1 MREFSATIGWKDY
14 MSVKTRNIRH
24 AIFFLMSAVLIS
36 FGFITTGNSVGFCFS
51 KGSILSD
58 KQLRQEARQSLMN
71 FIVEESK
78 SKAADGW
85 PRGYRV
91 GVIYGSSN
99 IDFVGDMSRSLENKF
114 SIEENFHMDTL
125 FDGDNDDYLSSVD
138 VAKPMTI
145 VDINNSGPGGGG
157 STYFIDARDMLLD
170 ERREIFTTKLSLV
183 DKLLGYGRH
192 FYILKS
198 VSVETHCCDAPF
210 SYSDN
215 VNYQEEKERSWRNTL
230 SSLALGTVSWIDV
243 VPVSNCGNVLTA
255 RNENNP
261 RHHVVYVSHT
271 QDKEK
276 TQ

>member
-1 MREFSATIGWKDY
+1 MV
-14 MSVKTRNIRH
+14 SV
-24 AIFFLMSAVLIS
+24 VLVS
-36 FGFITTGNSVGFCFS
+36 LGFITAGNDVGFCFS
-51 KGSILSD
+51 KGSILSE
-58 KQLRQEARQSLMN
+58 KQLAQEARRSLID

-78 SKAADGW
+78 NKAEKGW
-85 PRGYRV
+85 PGGYRV

-99 IDFVGDMSRSLENKF
+99 IDFVGNIKRSLGNKL
-114 SIEENFHMDTL
+114 SIEKNFHMDTL
-125 FDGDNDDYLSSVD
+125 FDGDNDGYLSSAD

-145 VDINNSGPGGGG
+145 VDINNLGPGGGG
-157 STYFIDARDMLLD
+157 LTHFIDARDMLLA
-170 ERREIFTTKLSLV
+170 ERREIFTMKISLA

-198 VSVETHCCDAPF
+198 VSVDTHCCDAPF

-215 VNYQEEKERSWRNTL
+215 VNYQEVKEKSWRNTL
-230 SSLALGTVSWIDV
+230 SSLAFGSVSRVDV
-243 VPVSNCGNVLTA
+243 VPVSNCGDVLTA